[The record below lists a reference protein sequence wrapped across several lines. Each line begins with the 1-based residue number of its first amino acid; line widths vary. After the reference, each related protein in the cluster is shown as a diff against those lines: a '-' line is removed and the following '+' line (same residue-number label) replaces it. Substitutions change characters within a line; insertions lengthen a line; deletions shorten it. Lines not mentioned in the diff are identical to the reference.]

1 MLNKLA
7 DLIEELTEFYSE
19 LNAIEARKR
28 SVLITLDLNKLNE
41 FEHKEQP
48 SVLKARGLEA
58 QRKELCD
65 KLGHKDK
72 NLEDVVKEITYKTEE
87 EKQKITNAYSE
98 LKEIILNFHQTM
110 EENNKIIKS
119 YNEHLESYANKLN
132 NATAN
137 NLDVIL

>member
-19 LNAIEARKR
+19 LNAIEAQKR

-48 SVLKARGLEA
+48 FVLKARGLEA
-58 QRKELCD
+58 QRKELCNT
-65 KLGHKDK
+65 LGHKDK
-72 NLEDVVKEITYKTEE
+72 NLEDVVKELTYKTEE

-98 LKEIILNFHQTM
+98 LKEIILSFHQTM

-119 YNEHLESYANKLN
+119 YNEHLEFYTNKLN
-132 NATAN
+132 NAATG